1 MKPGSE
7 EWFRAEL
14 GKCLVGHNY
23 CEDCWFTCPK
33 HPEGCCNPG
42 EGSACN
48 CGADQKNVG
57 IESALRRV
65 WNLACGECW
74 KECQGTKSGL
84 GRDGWPA
91 PLEAY
96 EIAAA
101 ISAKQVKP

>member
-1 MKPGSE
+1 VALESPFYRVVVMKPGSD
-7 EWFRAEL
+7 EWFRAESE
-14 GKCLVGHNY
+14 KAAARYHV
-23 CEDCWFTCPK
+23 EVDS
-33 HPEGCCNPG
+33 
-42 EGSACN
+42 GSLESI
-48 CGADQKNVG
+48 